1 MHRRTICTSSRALE
15 YTVSHLVMHNPP
27 AMRAPAMPSGA
38 TLLCSN
44 APSIPPWYFRAL
56 YREVGRAHEWTDW
69 LRRSDAELE
78 SFVTAPGTI
87 LTTLL
92 LDGAPRG
99 FYMLRCEQ
107 ASAELLYFG
116 LTPDALGR
124 QLGGPLLRHAVQA
137 AWEEPRLQGA
147 SAAREHKHARS
158 SERASSLQERGIQ
171 GGAGGKVLA

>member
-1 MHRRTICTSSRALE
+1 
-15 YTVSHLVMHNPP
+15 
-27 AMRAPAMPSGA
+27 MPSGA

-137 AWEEPRLQGA
+137 AWEEPRLQALHVNTNTLDHPNALPLYKSVGFKVERVERCWRDPQSESEKQAA
-147 SAAREHKHARS
+147 SDT
-158 SERASSLQERGIQ
+158 RGMPHISDPD
-171 GGAGGKVLA
+171 